1 MAKKAQA
8 DSNTYIQGIRFSG
21 QNSGPVKTLRGFTK
35 GRHTVPDAINATTLA
50 FLGRLCAE
58 ELGEEAE
65 SIFQQARRV
74 CDYKRKDLSLD
85 LSPPSALLTA
95 KDFSLQI
102 AYGFQDDDPATYS
115 VTWSLDGFTEL
126 DFLRGEACCELF
138 SGRFS
143 ELVFNLTKG
152 ASVESVI
159 DAVEALDTE
168 DLKVDYPSDYSDCL
182 LSVPG
187 LDAQVR
193 FNGAELAMVF
203 PSAGTPADLLDGFL
217 LVRKAFALVK
227 DGPLSGLLG

>member
-21 QNSGPVKTLRGFTK
+21 QHTGAVKFLRGFTK
-35 GRHTVPDAINATTLA
+35 GRHTVPDAVNATTLA
-50 FLGRLCAE
+50 FLGKLCAE

-65 SIFQQARRV
+65 ALFQLARKA

-102 AYGFQDDDPATYS
+102 TYGFQEDDPSTYTL
-115 VTWSLDGFTEL
+115 TWSLDGFTEL
-126 DFLRGEACCELF
+126 DFLRGEACRELF
-138 SGRFS
+138 TGRFT

-159 DAVEALDTE
+159 DAVEALDSE
-168 DLKVDYPSDYSDCL
+168 DLRVDYPSDYDHCL

-193 FNGAELAMVF
+193 FNGAELAMIF
-203 PSAGTPADLLDGFL
+203 PSGAAPADLLDGFL
-217 LVRKAFALVK
+217 LVRKAFALAK
-227 DGPLSGLLG
+227 DSPLSGLLG